1 MSVRAKYIIL
11 TVIMYLASLVA
22 AYLVARAVLLP
33 DIDAV
38 EARAFQTSRRQA
50 ISEAHQQLE
59 ANLNY
64 FMGGLALIGLGAS
77 VAMVVIM
84 VRWMQVRQQQRESD
98 ARYHGLFEYAP
109 IALFEQDFSRVRQRL
124 DDLRQQG
131 ISDLRT
137 YFQQRPEVLREY
149 FADVRLIDVNTGG
162 LKMYHAPDKSQLLAG
177 LDRLLPPTAQ
187 PTLLDELVWIAAG
200 RTQFGFESEN
210 VTLTG
215 ERLVVRAQWAAAP
228 GYETSLARVFV
239 AIEDITAQ
247 RNAEQALRVSEDR
260 YRLIAENVSETVW
273 LMDLNLKI
281 TFISPSVTM
290 KRGYTLEELQAL
302 PFARQVTPT
311 SLASAMPVLAQ
322 ELTPERLANK
332 DFKLSRTLELEFYRK
347 DGTTFWSEATF
358 TVIRNETGM
367 PVGILGVGRDVTQ
380 RKQREREL
388 EALLTVAA
396 SLRAA
401 PTRGDMLPLIVNQ
414 VQQLLKADGAALVMP
429 HPTTDENVVV
439 LGRGEWD
446 SWTGLRLPLDGR
458 VNHLI
463 ITMGRPYLNNDAGN
477 DPDSQ
482 LADRLGKARAVAAV
496 PLTAPDTF
504 IGALWIGRQSDLAE
518 GDVRLLSGIA
528 EIAANALYRAGI
540 VETLEQ
546 RVADRT
552 RELSV
557 ANQRLQEVDRTK
569 DQFVSNVSHELRT
582 PLTNIKLYLNLLE
595 RGKPERRD
603 EYMQTLRRETARL
616 DKMIEDLLD
625 LSRLDLGVTKIEPV
639 PTDLDDWLRQLI
651 ADRLQLANE
660 RGLTLEY
667 EPVSDLP
674 LALIDPAR
682 LAEVV
687 TNLVMNAIHY
697 TPPGGT
703 VFVSTGA
710 RRDERDWVTFTVRD
724 TGYGIA
730 AKDRPHVFERFY
742 RGEVGRKATAPGT
755 GLGLA
760 ISKEIVE
767 RLGGRITLDSEPGQG
782 AAFTVWL
789 RAVG

>member
-1 MSVRAKYIIL
+1 M
-11 TVIMYLASLVA
+11 
-22 AYLVARAVLLP
+22 LLP
-33 DIDAV
+33 NFDSL
-38 EARAFQTSRRQA
+38 ETRALQAGRRQA
-50 ISEAHQQLE
+50 ANEAYRQIE
-59 ANLNY
+59 TNLNY
-64 FMGGLALIGLGAS
+64 FMGALALIALGVSA
-77 VAMVVIM
+77 ATVVIM
-84 VRWMQVRQQQRESD
+84 DRWAQSRQKQRESD
-98 ARYHGLFEYAP
+98 ARYRGLFEYAP
-109 IALFEQDFSRVRQRL
+109 IALFEQDFSAVRQRL
-124 DDLRQQG
+124 DDLRQHG
-131 ISDLRT
+131 ISDLRA
-137 YFQQRPEVLREY
+137 YFQQRPEVVREY
-149 FADVRLIDVNTGG
+149 FADVRLIDVNAGG
-162 LKMYHAPDKSQLLAG
+162 LKMYRAADKPQLLAS
-177 LDRLLPPTAQ
+177 LDRLLPPAAL
-187 PTLLDELVWIAAG
+187 PVLLDELVWIAEG
-200 RTQFGFESEN
+200 RTQFGFEGEN

-215 ERLVVRAQWAAAP
+215 ERLVVRVQWAAAP

-281 TFISPSVTM
+281 TFISPSVTV

-302 PFARQVTPT
+302 PFARQVTP
-311 SLASAMPVLAQ
+311 ASMATALPVLAQ

-332 DFKLSRTLELEFYRK
+332 DLKLSRTLELEFYRK

-358 TVIRNETGM
+358 TVIRNETGT

-446 SWTGLRLPLDGR
+446 TWTGLRLPFASNIKH
-458 VNHLI
+458 VI
-463 ITMGRPYLNNDAGN
+463 MTMGRPYLNNNAGN
-477 DPDSQ
+477 DPETW
-482 LADRLGKARAVAAV
+482 LTDRLGKVRAVAAV
-496 PLTAPDTF
+496 PLTAPETF
-504 IGALWIGRQSDLAE
+504 IGALWIGRQSDLADS
-518 GDVRLLSGIA
+518 DVRLLSGIA

-552 RELSV
+552 HELSV

-595 RGKPERRD
+595 RGKPERSE

-667 EPVSDLP
+667 EPVHDLP

-697 TPPGGT
+697 TPSGGT
-703 VFVSTGA
+703 VNVSTGLCG
-710 RRDERDWVTFTVRD
+710 DEQKWVTFTVRD
-724 TGYGIA
+724 TGYGIS

-767 RLGGRITLDSEPGQG
+767 RLGGRLTLDSEPGQG

-789 RAVG
+789 RPVS